1 MRKVKAP
8 GYNVL
13 VKLKKISTTSGIY
26 IPDKV
31 QKSIV
36 DAYVVD
42 VGPDAF
48 KFKDIECSGPWCKV
62 GDCIAIIKY
71 AGNVVDNVE
80 EDENY
85 RMIRDTDVVAVFPEE
100 GIKA

>member
-1 MRKVKAP
+1 MMRKVKAP

-13 VKLKKISTTSGIY
+13 VKLKKITTESGIY
-26 IPDKV
+26 IPDKL

-48 KFKDIECSGPWCKV
+48 KFNETVCSGPWCKV
-62 GDCIAIIKY
+62 GDCVAIIKY
-71 AGNVVDNVE
+71 AGNELENVE
-80 EDENY
+80 KDENY
-85 RMIRDTDVVAVFPEE
+85 RMIRDTDIVAVFPEE
-100 GIKA
+100 SL